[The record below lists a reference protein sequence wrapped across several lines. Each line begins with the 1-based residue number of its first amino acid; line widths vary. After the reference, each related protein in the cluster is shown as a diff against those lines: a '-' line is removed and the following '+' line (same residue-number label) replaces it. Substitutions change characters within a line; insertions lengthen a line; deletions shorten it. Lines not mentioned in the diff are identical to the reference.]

1 MHNDIKVAGVS
12 HIHPLGYDNSGVTL
26 GPSTLSTQLYTLTK
40 RLQVPILPAVL
51 QVKYL
56 LYSSSPW
63 ETRLGMKGPAGR
75 N

>member
-1 MHNDIKVAGVS
+1 MKMAGVS

-26 GPSTLSTQLYTLTK
+26 GPSTLSIQLYTWTK
-40 RLQVPILPAVL
+40 RSQIPILPVVL

-56 LYSSSPW
+56 LYSSSPG